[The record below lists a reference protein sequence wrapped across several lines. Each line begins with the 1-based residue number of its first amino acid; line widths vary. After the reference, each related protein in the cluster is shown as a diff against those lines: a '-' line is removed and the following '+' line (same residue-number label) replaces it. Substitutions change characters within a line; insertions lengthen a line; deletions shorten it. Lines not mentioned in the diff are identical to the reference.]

1 MSCECFRTLDG
12 SWMDGERERKELTCY
27 CCSPFFLSFPI
38 LNGYLSMTN
47 VDYSAMRWT
56 KQKLIKLKPEKVLDT
71 NIRWVQTALPIELFS
86 PEWKHTHI
94 QQTTAYKID
103 QAVDL
108 PRSNSHTTYS
118 TQTVRGATINASDE
132 NARENVQQKT
142 IWLFIFYL
150 KCKQTS
156 KLYPLWRITVA
167 SVAAA
172 KAAAVAAASWW
183 FFRACLLFSVSCE
196 PSNEQGE
203 HQMLSCTT
211 KQIKC
216 HQWKLKWKRATAT
229 TTTNSSSTSSCTLW
243 VRGVCVI
250 CDGAIYCNLIW
261 IPQF

>member
-150 KCKQTS
+150 ERKQTS
-156 KLYPLWRITVA
+156 KLYPLWRLWPQRA
-167 SVAAA
+167 GG
-172 KAAAVAAASWW
+172 
-183 FFRACLLFSVSCE
+183 FFVLVCFFPFRFVCE

-216 HQWKLKWKRATAT
+216 HQWKLKWKRPTAT